1 MKKVIFIALMSMAL
15 AATPVMGETFM
26 ELLRAMSST
35 KPPQTQ
41 CPKTL
46 MVKDCLKCH
55 VVPTFELKEK
65 KRHAQRS
72 YPNDHTSII
81 EVKSSQVGYYMLK
94 GDVNRQTS
102 EEVRQYFEYL
112 EHLNI
117 KKAIV
122 EVQSPGGSLFEGW
135 RIHGIMEH
143 YQSRGMIVETRCY
156 GWAASAGFIIFV
168 SGTKGHRL
176 VSPQAELMWHELKSF
191 KMFDVS
197 SPADKEDEAEVLRH
211 LQNTANTWLASVSK
225 LSKEELDE
233 KVHKKELW
241 LNGKQAIEQGFA
253 DGPLNRP
260 FIQMSAGSR

>member
-1 MKKVIFIALMSMAL
+1 MKKMFLFTFMTLAL
-15 AATPVMGETFM
+15 AATPVKGETFM
-26 ELLRAMSST
+26 DLLRVMSQG

-55 VVPTFELKEK
+55 VIPTFELKEK
-65 KRHAQRS
+65 KAHAERS
-72 YPNDHTSII
+72 YPNEHTSII
-81 EVKSSQVGYYMLK
+81 ELKGTQMGYYMLK
-94 GDVNRQTS
+94 GEVERKTS

-112 EHLNI
+112 DHLTI
-117 KKAIV
+117 RKAIV

-143 YQSRGMIVETRCY
+143 YKSKGMIVETRCY

-168 SGTKGHRL
+168 SGSRGHRL

-211 LQNTANTWLASVSK
+211 LQNTANTWLASVSRLTK
-225 LSKEELDE
+225 DELD
-233 KVHKKELW
+233 KSVHKKELW
-241 LNGKQAIEQGFA
+241 LNGKEAIEQGFA
-253 DGPLNRP
+253 DGALNRP
-260 FIQMSAGSR
+260 LLKVSDGRP